1 MDKLTKKQQGFVKDY
16 VETGNGTQSALKN
29 YDIEGKDPEKIASVI
44 ATENLGKPSIMN
56 AIMSIADNIPND
68 KLHKVLVEGL
78 EAESN
83 EKPDYAIRHKYLD
96 TALKL
101 KGAYETD
108 EQKNINILMPVLVK
122 FLNNKDERS
131 DNGDTQ

>member
-44 ATENLGKPSIMN
+44 ATENLGKPSIIN